1 MNKFEIIYTIE
12 EQKILMRDRLREA
25 SASLEEALE
34 HAYNLDNRQVIERLI
49 KCKDII
55 AKVLT
60 KIE

>member
-12 EQKILMRDRLREA
+12 EQKILMRDNLGKA
-25 SASLEEALE
+25 KAFLEEALE

-60 KIE
+60 KID